1 MVTCCFI
8 TLPPSQPSPAGD
20 AVALMVSTCIPH
32 GRAGRTSVQ
41 FTNCQHTE
49 KKKRKVSIGK
59 CCASIFI
66 FIFTSLLLLILTVR
80 GKAGGDPASEVSVIL
95 SRGIEVAGIS
105 FWNVVAPS
113 QGTAPVRIVGEICL
127 AIVPPVVPL
136 STGIVV
142 SVQTA
147 AAATALVSTWRIR
160 VHSKCEMRCTRVF
173 SGVSGSG

>member
-1 MVTCCFI
+1 M
-8 TLPPSQPSPAGD
+8 
-20 AVALMVSTCIPH
+20 
-32 GRAGRTSVQ
+32 
-41 FTNCQHTE
+41 
-49 KKKRKVSIGK
+49 
-59 CCASIFI
+59 
-66 FIFTSLLLLILTVR
+66 R

-113 QGTAPVRIVGEICL
+113 QGTAPVTKKEARVGVVERIVGEICL
-127 AIVPPVVPL
+127 AIVSL

-147 AAATALVSTWRIR
+147 AAATAMVSTWRMR
-160 VHSKCEMRCTRVF
+160 VHGKCEMRWTRVF

>member
-1 MVTCCFI
+1 MI
-8 TLPPSQPSPAGD
+8 IPLLPPPPP
-20 AVALMVSTCIPH
+20 PH
-32 GRAGRTSVQ
+32 
-41 FTNCQHTE
+41 HD
-49 KKKRKVSIGK
+49 
-59 CCASIFI
+59 
-66 FIFTSLLLLILTVR
+66 ILTVR

-113 QGTAPVRIVGEICL
+113 QGTAPVTKKEARVGVVERIVGEICL
-127 AIVPPVVPL
+127 AIVSPVVSL

-147 AAATALVSTWRIR
+147 AAATVLVSTWRIR
-160 VHSKCEMRCTRVF
+160 VHGKCEMRWTRVF

>member
-1 MVTCCFI
+1 M
-8 TLPPSQPSPAGD
+8 
-20 AVALMVSTCIPH
+20 
-32 GRAGRTSVQ
+32 
-41 FTNCQHTE
+41 
-49 KKKRKVSIGK
+49 
-59 CCASIFI
+59 
-66 FIFTSLLLLILTVR
+66 R

-113 QGTAPVRIVGEICL
+113 QGTAPVTKKEARVGVVERIVGEICL
-127 AIVPPVVPL
+127 AIVSPVVSL

-147 AAATALVSTWRIR
+147 AAATVLVSTWRMR

-173 SGVSGSG
+173 VVSVGVANALETQLKIPHEN